1 MKNNMNDTFI
11 LTRVDEVSAA
21 ISLLLGP
28 SAEAAGAQR
37 ELETFR
43 READE
48 IIGRRGMSSTVIA
61 VVGSKN
67 SGKSWLCRSLLLNT
81 TARERIPCGT
91 RREGDTDKLIWIG
104 AQLPGELDFSCETSI
119 PVPSENLFDLGRPYV
134 LLDVPG
140 HNEADEQRRQH
151 ALRSITLAPLRV
163 AMFTWDTMGD
173 ESNDAFLREGD
184 GATVLPVIVDHQY
197 PRDEK
202 LSRPELNHL
211 HQRLQRSCPRS
222 DVLRPVLIPGFDHRS
237 DRQAAE
243 EQAALLV
250 RTAVREALNST
261 AANPA
266 AMLATRLA
274 ALRKRLGQRLS
285 PLISRLRKPLEDLEK
300 AEERAAEE
308 VLQHLVGSPDDLK
321 RSVRFRM
328 LWRIAISLHP
338 LMFPF
343 RGFMLMLALVS
354 GAIDRLVFA
363 MLGSMPS
370 LALSAFQ
377 AVRNAKSLSKRG
389 KSLDHELNARACSLI
404 SEQLTPALNAFHRAA
419 RHALPQCTAEHLRM
433 DRGEIEVSGIDQ
445 LRARSTAIFEDSVA
459 RFTARFPALM
469 IGAVA
474 TVIFWTLAAGP
485 LWALYQSFLLA
496 WWSSFEGM
504 NTFHWQNFPV
514 PSPGF
519 VFGNLVMT
527 MLPVMLLAFIT
538 CIVSAYGK
546 RLTRCAKE
554 LTERHDQLI
563 VELTSQHQVFF
574 ATRDEVKESFTI
586 ILHFVDGN
594 QS

>member
-81 TARERIPCGT
+81 TARERIPCGS
-91 RREGDTDKLIWIG
+91 RREGDTDKLMWIG

-119 PVPSENLFDLGRPYV
+119 PVPPENLFDLGRPYV

-197 PRDEK
+197 PRAEN
-202 LSRPELNHL
+202 LSLPEITRLRE
-211 HQRLQRSCPRS
+211 RLQRCCPLS
-222 DVLRPVLIPGFDHRS
+222 EVLPPVLIPGFEHRG
-237 DRQAAE
+237 DRAAAE
-243 EQAALLV
+243 EQAAMLA
-250 RTAVREALNST
+250 RNAIREAMTTT
-261 AANPA
+261 AANPS
-266 AMLATRLA
+266 AMLAARLGSLRQRLGTRLA
-274 ALRKRLGQRLS
+274 
-285 PLISRLRKPLEDLEK
+285 PLITRLRKPLEDLEK
-300 AEERAAEE
+300 AEERAAGE
-308 VLQHLVGSPDDLK
+308 VLQRLVGSTEELE
-321 RSVRFRM
+321 RSVRFQM
-328 LWRIAISLHP
+328 LWRIASSLHP
-338 LMFPF
+338 VMFPF
-343 RGFMLMLALVS
+343 RGFMTMLALVS
-354 GAIDRLVFA
+354 GAIDRLAFA

-377 AVRNAKSLSKRG
+377 AVRNVRSLTTRG
-389 KSLDHELNARACSLI
+389 KSLDHELNARACTLI
-404 SEQLTPALNAFHRAA
+404 SEELMPALNALHRAA
-419 RHALPQCTAEHLRM
+419 RHALPEGVTEHLRM
-433 DRGEIEVSGIDQ
+433 APGEIKVSGIEQ
-445 LRARSTAIFEDSVA
+445 LRSRSSKIFADSVA
-459 RFTARFPALM
+459 SFTTRFPAFM

-496 WWSSFEGM
+496 WRTSFEGM
-504 NTFHWQNFPV
+504 NTFQWQNFPV
-514 PSPGF
+514 PSPGY
-519 VFGNLVMT
+519 VFGNLMMT
-527 MLPVMLLAFIT
+527 MLPVMFLAFIT
-538 CIVSAYGK
+538 CLVSTFAK
-546 RLTRCAKE
+546 RLTRCANEITSRHHELIAE
-554 LTERHDQLI
+554 LTTR
-563 VELTSQHQVFF
+563 HQVFF
-574 ATRDEVKESFTI
+574 ATRDQVREALKT
-586 ILHFVDGN
+586 ILHFVDTE
-594 QS
+594 